1 MIYCKYVPMSQ
12 NRKTGNISQV
22 YLDKSTCPLRCP
34 LHSHICYGNFGP
46 ASIVWRKYCNTPITH
61 LKDEIESKG
70 STYIIRNCVCGD
82 IAYNKTEYIDI
93 DLVNELNNAYVNHLA
108 YTYTHCAINNY
119 NKVIA
124 KKSKMVINF
133 SCDSLAELSHD
144 VPCCLV
150 VKSMEK
156 HITRKYG
163 YTFIK
168 CPNTYKDITCKDCK
182 LCMNKKRKSV
192 IVFPIHGTVKKNYM
206 ENHIEL

>member
-1 MIYCKYVPMSQ
+1 MVYCKYVPMSQ

-22 YLDKSTCPLRCP
+22 YLDKTTCPLSCP
-34 LHSHICYGNFGP
+34 LHDHICYGNFGP

-61 LKDEIESKG
+61 LRDEIESKG

-82 IAYNKTEYIDI
+82 IAYNKTDYIDI
-93 DLVNELNNAYVNHLA
+93 DLVNVLNDAYVNHLA

-133 SCDSLAELSHD
+133 SCDSLEELSHD

-156 HITRKYG
+156 NKTRKDG

-182 LCMNKKRKSV
+182 LCMNKNRKSV
-192 IVFPIHGTVKKNYM
+192 IVFPIHGSVRRIYV
-206 ENHIEL
+206 ENFIKL

>member
-1 MIYCKYVPMSQ
+1 
-12 NRKTGNISQV
+12 
-22 YLDKSTCPLRCP
+22 
-34 LHSHICYGNFGP
+34 
-46 ASIVWRKYCNTPITH
+46 
-61 LKDEIESKG
+61 
-70 STYIIRNCVCGD
+70 
-82 IAYNKTEYIDI
+82 
-93 DLVNELNNAYVNHLA
+93 
-108 YTYTHCAINNY
+108 
-119 NKVIA
+119 
-124 KKSKMVINF
+124 MVINF
-133 SCDSLAELSHD
+133 SCDSLEELSHE

-192 IVFPIHGTVKKNYM
+192 IVFPIHGNVKKNYM